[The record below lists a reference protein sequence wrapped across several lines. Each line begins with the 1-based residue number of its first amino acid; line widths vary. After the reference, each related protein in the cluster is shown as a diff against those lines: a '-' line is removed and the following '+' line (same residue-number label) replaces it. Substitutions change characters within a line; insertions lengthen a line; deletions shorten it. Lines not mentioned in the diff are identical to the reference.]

1 MNKTKFF
8 FRLSV
13 LLIAVLVLGS
23 CSKDKEY
30 TRVIPS
36 NASLVISFDIQSIIK
51 KSGLMDNKESI
62 MKNLT
67 ASLNNEKLAKMV
79 QNPSD
84 AGLSLENKAYFFVT
98 SKDEPAVLFKVSDE
112 DKLEDAFG
120 LMQNEGICDA
130 IERNGDF
137 STVILRGYGI
147 CAFDE
152 STLLVIE
159 TTNARSL
166 PVKEQ
171 VEKMMHTTEGVSIAS
186 NKGFQK
192 MIEKKSDIGLYGSFA
207 SLPQLTSMS
216 MSIGLPED
224 ADMRQMMVLAQI
236 NFENGKVTMEG
247 EYYTENESLKAYIKK
262 QAEMG
267 GKINHT
273 FLKRIPASSL
283 AYLSMNVKGDKLYDM
298 LMSGA
303 EFKNMVRDSR
313 LTPGFDLKKSVNS
326 LKGDVAIA
334 VTNVSANG
342 TPSLLAYAE
351 VSDPSAAG
359 IVYAFK
365 KDFDE
370 VGLTVATSGKNEYV
384 VKSAMLPSPI
394 RFGVRG
400 NYFYLTNDDNLYKNI
415 GKDVVNSLANA
426 KYENI
431 KSDAKGYFV
440 LDMDNVM
447 KLPMVSNAFGRFG
460 SQGNMVQSIL
470 AGFSYAE
477 AYNKD
482 DQKSVVNIYFKN
494 KNENVLKQLITG
506 LKKVLG

>member
-13 LLIAVLVLGS
+13 LLIAVLILGS

-192 MIEKKSDIGLYGSFA
+192 MIEKKSDIGLYGSFRFIT
-207 SLPQLTSMS
+207 P
-216 MSIGLPED
+216 
-224 ADMRQMMVLAQI
+224 
-236 NFENGKVTMEG
+236 
-247 EYYTENESLKAYIKK
+247 AYI
-262 QAEMG
+262 
-267 GKINHT
+267 
-273 FLKRIPASSL
+273 
-283 AYLSMNVKGDKLYDM
+283 NVDE
-298 LMSGA
+298 SWT
-303 EFKNMVRDSR
+303 SR
-313 LTPGFDLKKSVNS
+313 
-326 LKGDVAIA
+326 
-334 VTNVSANG
+334 
-342 TPSLLAYAE
+342 
-351 VSDPSAAG
+351 
-359 IVYAFK
+359 
-365 KDFDE
+365 
-370 VGLTVATSGKNEYV
+370 
-384 VKSAMLPSPI
+384 
-394 RFGVRG
+394 RC
-400 NYFYLTNDDNLYKNI
+400 
-415 GKDVVNSLANA
+415 
-426 KYENI
+426 
-431 KSDAKGYFV
+431 
-440 LDMDNVM
+440 
-447 KLPMVSNAFGRFG
+447 
-460 SQGNMVQSIL
+460 
-470 AGFSYAE
+470 
-477 AYNKD
+477 
-482 DQKSVVNIYFKN
+482 
-494 KNENVLKQLITG
+494 
-506 LKKVLG
+506 